1 MSEQDKMPWAP
12 VVWTQEHT
20 QEYLAANPLP
30 VDFLWPHRDGG
41 DRPVV
46 PAHANLKG
54 GYGKWLRETPYFQGL
69 FELIHDVL
77 VRAEVLRGPE
87 WLADE
92 LRAIKAMRGRQ
103 ETLF

>member
-1 MSEQDKMPWAP
+1 MADQKRMPWAP
-12 VVWTQEHT
+12 VEWTKEHT
-20 QEYLAANPLP
+20 QDYLAANPLP
-30 VDFLWPHRDGG
+30 ADFVWEHRDGG
-41 DRPVV
+41 ERPVV
-46 PAHANLKG
+46 PSHTNVKG

-77 VRAEVLRGPE
+77 LHAEVLRGPE

-103 ETLF
+103 ENLF